1 LSDGAENALQHVS
14 VNKQTPNYPAKPAD
28 HQETRHARGTPML
41 PKLTQN
47 SAEISAKSL
56 ETAGHALLVLPHAT
70 TLPAI
75 PAAAELKAVLKR
87 RDLKVEALAK
97 SPVAMQLAGGTLA
110 VVLMLKADASTFAT
124 HELLRKGLALLMSE
138 HPTSLTLAVFGDDA
152 FRARAAE
159 AAVYTTLVNAVP
171 LPSRKSRADPALKRV
186 QLFGYK
192 AADGFARAHALAEG
206 NLLTRSLT
214 VQGPDELTPGV
225 YRKRI
230 KALAKSY
237 GWSVEEFPFAKL
249 KKMGAGAFCAVAQGS
264 PAQDAAIV
272 RIRYKGPEKG
282 SGVRTQKGIK
292 GRKSGKTVAFVGK
305 GICFDTGGHN
315 LKPAKYMQGMHE
327 DMNGS
332 AVVLGILAAAAKL
345 KLPVALEGWVALA
358 ENHISPQAY
367 RQNEVVSAL
376 DGTTIEVVHTD
387 AEGRMV
393 LADTLALAAQGKP
406 DLIADFATLTG
417 SMHYALGSRMSGVF
431 ASSSALAHQASRAAT
446 ASGERIVVFPYP
458 EDYDASLDSSMADV
472 KQCSMEGEADHILAT
487 RFLSRFVGDTPWL
500 HMDLSGHSCK
510 GGLGAVMSDANG
522 FGVAWALALLDGL
535 QQ

>member
-1 LSDGAENALQHVS
+1 
-14 VNKQTPNYPAKPAD
+14 
-28 HQETRHARGTPML
+28 ML
-41 PKLTQN
+41 PKLTENKQ
-47 SAEISAKSL
+47 EITARTL
-56 ETAGHALLVLPHAT
+56 EAAGHALVLLPHSK
-70 TLPAI
+70 TLPDV
-75 PAAAELKAVLKR
+75 PGGEMLKAVMKR
-87 RDLKVEALAK
+87 RELKVDALAK
-97 SPVAMQLAGGTLA
+97 APVAVQLAGGTLA
-110 VVLMLKADASTFAT
+110 VFAMLKAGAPTFEI
-124 HELLRKGLALLMSE
+124 HEQVRKAIALLMAE
-138 HPTSLTLAVFGDDA
+138 HPKSLVLAVLGESD

-159 AAVYTTLVNAVP
+159 AAVYVALVNAVP
-171 LPSRKSRADPALKRV
+171 LPSRKSKPDPVLKGI
-186 QLFGYK
+186 QLHGHK
-192 AADGFARAHALAEG
+192 SADGFARMQALAEG

-230 KALAKSY
+230 KALARQY
-237 GWSVEEFPFAKL
+237 GWSVEEYPFDKL

-264 PAQDAAIV
+264 PAKDAAVV
-272 RIRYKGPEKG
+272 RVSYKGPKA
-282 SGVRTQKGIK
+282 
-292 GRKSGKTVAFVGK
+292 KSKPVAFVGK

-332 AVVLGILAAAAKL
+332 AVVLGILAAASRM
-345 KLPVALEGWVALA
+345 KLPVALDGWVALA
-358 ENHISPQAY
+358 ENHISPAAY
-367 RQNEVVSAL
+367 RQNEVVTAL
-376 DGTTIEVVHTD
+376 NGTTIEIVHTD

-393 LADTLALAAQGKP
+393 LADTLTLAAKAKP
-406 DLIADFATLTG
+406 GLIADFATLTG
-417 SMHYALGSRMSGVF
+417 SMHYALGSRMSGLF

-458 EDYDASLDSSMADV
+458 DDYDASLDSTVADV

-522 FGVAWALALLDGL
+522 FGVAWGIALLDQL
-535 QQ
+535 KPA

>member
-1 LSDGAENALQHVS
+1 MLPRLAEN
-14 VNKQTPNYPAKPAD
+14 KQEITAK
-28 HQETRHARGTPML
+28 
-41 PKLTQN
+41 
-47 SAEISAKSL
+47 IL
-56 ETAGHALLVLPHAT
+56 ETAGHALMLLPVSKS
-70 TLPAI
+70 LPEM
-75 PAAAELKAVLKR
+75 PGSAELKAVMKR
-87 RDLKVEALAK
+87 RGLKIDALAK
-97 SPVAMQLAGGTLA
+97 SPVAVQLPGGTLA
-110 VVLMLKADASTFAT
+110 VVAMIKAEASTFET
-124 HELLRKGLALLMSE
+124 HEQVRKALALLMAE
-138 HPTSLTLAVFGDDA
+138 HPKTLTLAVFGDDT
-152 FRARAAE
+152 FKARAAE
-159 AAVYTTLVNAVP
+159 AAVYAALVNAVP
-171 LPSRKSRADPALKRV
+171 LPSRKSKTDPVLKNV
-186 QLFGYK
+186 QLFGHQS
-192 AADGFARAHALAEG
+192 ADRFARVQALAEG

-230 KALAKSY
+230 KALARQY
-237 GWSVEEFPFAKL
+237 GWTVEEYAFDKL

-264 PAQDAAIV
+264 PAKDAAIV
-272 RIRYKGPEKG
+272 RISYKGAKA
-282 SGVRTQKGIK
+282 R
-292 GRKSGKTVAFVGK
+292 GKKVAFVGK

-332 AVVLGILAAAAKL
+332 AVVLGILAVASKM
-345 KLPVALEGWVALA
+345 KLPVALDGWVALA

-367 RQNEVVSAL
+367 RQNEVVTAL
-376 DGTTIEVVHTD
+376 NGTTIEVVHTD

-393 LADTLALAAQGKP
+393 LADTLTLAAKTKP

-458 EDYDASLDSSMADV
+458 EDYDSSLDSTVADV

-500 HMDLSGHSCK
+500 HMDLSGHNCK

-522 FGVAWALALLDGL
+522 FGVAWGIALLEGS
-535 QQ
+535 QG

>member
-1 LSDGAENALQHVS
+1 MCCKKSKARD
-14 VNKQTPNYPAKPAD
+14 YPGNPAN
-28 HQETRHARGTPML
+28 HQEKRHPQGTDML
-41 PKLTQN
+41 PKLTENKQ
-47 SAEISAKSL
+47 EITVKLL
-56 ETAGHALLVLPHAT
+56 ETTGHALLLLPMSK
-70 TLPAI
+70 TLPEV
-75 PAAAELKAVLKR
+75 PGSAELKAVMKR
-87 RDLKVEALAK
+87 RDLKVDALAK
-97 SPVAMQLAGGTLA
+97 SPVAVQLPGGTLA
-110 VVLMLKADASTFAT
+110 VYAMLKADATTFET
-124 HELLRKGLALLMSE
+124 HELVRKALASLLDE
-138 HPTSLTLAVFGDDA
+138 HPKSLALAVFGEDA
-152 FRARAAE
+152 FKARAAE
-159 AAVYTTLVNAVP
+159 AAVYAALVNAVP
-171 LPSRKSRADPALKRV
+171 LPSRKSKSDPALKTV

-192 AADGFARAHALAEG
+192 SADGFARVQALAEG

-230 KALAKSY
+230 KALAKQY
-237 GWSVEEFPFAKL
+237 GWTVEEFPFDKL

-264 PAQDAAIV
+264 PAKDAAIV
-272 RIRYKGPEKG
+272 RISYKG
-282 SGVRTQKGIK
+282 
-292 GRKSGKTVAFVGK
+292 KSGKAKPVAFVGK

-332 AVVLGILAAAAKL
+332 AVVLGILAAASKL

-367 RQNEVVSAL
+367 RQNEVVKAL
-376 DGTTIEVVHTD
+376 NGTTIEVVHTD

-393 LADTLALAAQGKP
+393 LADTLTLAARGKP
-406 DLIADFATLTG
+406 ALIADFATLTG

-431 ASSSALAHQASRAAT
+431 ATSSALAHSASRAAT
-446 ASGERIVVFPYP
+446 VSGERIVVFPYP
-458 EDYDASLDSSMADV
+458 EDYDSNLDSTVADV

-522 FGVAWALALLDGL
+522 FGVAWALALLDGMKA
-535 QQ
+535 

>member
-1 LSDGAENALQHVS
+1 M
-14 VNKQTPNYPAKPAD
+14 Y
-28 HQETRHARGTPML
+28 
-41 PKLTQN
+41 
-47 SAEISAKSL
+47 
-56 ETAGHALLVLPHAT
+56 
-70 TLPAI
+70 
-75 PAAAELKAVLKR
+75 AA
-87 RDLKVEALAK
+87 
-97 SPVAMQLAGGTLA
+97 
-110 VVLMLKADASTFAT
+110 
-124 HELLRKGLALLMSE
+124 
-138 HPTSLTLAVFGDDA
+138 
-152 FRARAAE
+152 
-159 AAVYTTLVNAVP
+159 LVNGVP
-171 LPSRKSRADPALKRV
+171 LPSRKSKADAAVKSI
-186 QLFGYK
+186 QLFGH
-192 AADGFARAHALAEG
+192 ASVDGFARTRALAEG

-214 VQGPDELTPGV
+214 VQGPDELSPGV

-230 KALAKSY
+230 MALAKQY
-237 GWSVEEFPFAKL
+237 GWSVEEYPFAKL

-264 PAQDAAIV
+264 PAKDAAIV
-272 RIRYKGPEKG
+272 RIRYQGSKGK
-282 SGVRTQKGIK
+282 S
-292 GRKSGKTVAFVGK
+292 SGKKVAFVGK

-332 AVVLGILAAAAKL
+332 AVVLGILAAASKL

-367 RQNEVVSAL
+367 RQNEVVTAL
-376 DGTTIEVVHTD
+376 NGTTIEVVHTD

-393 LADTLALAAQGKP
+393 LADTLTLAAKAKP

-431 ASSSALAHQASRAAT
+431 ASSSALAHQASRAAA

-458 EDYDASLDSSMADV
+458 EDYDSSLDSTVADV

-522 FGVAWALALLDGL
+522 FGVAWGIALLDAL
-535 QQ
+535 QARA

>member
-1 LSDGAENALQHVS
+1 MLS
-14 VNKQTPNYPAKPAD
+14 
-28 HQETRHARGTPML
+28 
-41 PKLTQN
+41 KLTEN
-47 SAEISAKSL
+47 KAEITPKILESA
-56 ETAGHALLVLPHAT
+56 AHALILLPQSK
-70 TLPAI
+70 TLPEM
-75 PAAAELKAVLKR
+75 PGGVELKAAMKR
-87 RDLKVEALAK
+87 RDLKADALAK
-97 SPVAMQLAGGTLA
+97 SPVAVQLAGGTLA
-110 VVLMLKADASTFAT
+110 VYAMLKADASTFET
-124 HELLRKGLALLMSE
+124 HEQVRKALALLMAE
-138 HPTSLTLAVFGDDA
+138 HPKVLTLAVSGDAA

-159 AAVYTTLVNAVP
+159 AAVYVALVNAVP
-171 LPSRKSRADPALKRV
+171 LPSRKSKPDPVLKAIV
-186 QLFGYK
+186 LHGHK
-192 AADGFARAHALAEG
+192 SADGFARLRALAEG

-230 KALAKSY
+230 KALAKQY
-237 GWSVEEFPFAKL
+237 GWDVEEYSFDKL

-264 PAQDAAIV
+264 PAKDAAIV
-272 RIRYKGPEKG
+272 RVSYKGAKA
-282 SGVRTQKGIK
+282 KK
-292 GRKSGKTVAFVGK
+292 VAFVGK

-332 AVVLGILAAAAKL
+332 AVVLGILAAASKL

-367 RQNEVVSAL
+367 RQNEVVTAL
-376 DGTTIEVVHTD
+376 NGTTIEVVHTD

-393 LADTLALAAQGKP
+393 LADTLTLATKAKP

-431 ASSSALAHQASRAAT
+431 ASSSAIAHQASRAAS

-458 EDYDASLDSSMADV
+458 EDYDSSLDSTVADV

-522 FGVAWALALLDGL
+522 FGVAWGIALLD
-535 QQ
+535 QIKA